1 MYQWYY
7 LSYVFIKISNFGF
20 AIVAV
25 YVGDINLVW
34 TPEELNKTTQYLKNK
49 FNMKDLRKQNIVLV
63 YKSSIVLMEF

>member
-20 AIVAV
+20 AIAAV